1 MGFSCSVT
9 VRICSC
15 ELWAALEGGD
25 VVNRDVSKIPT
36 RLVRLPVESC
46 YKVQVL
52 PVVLEYSTR
61 LQVRSTTMY
70 DTQLYSGQLYSDL

>member
-36 RLVRLPVESC
+36 RLVRLESC
-46 YKVQVL
+46 YQVQVL
-52 PVVLEYSTR
+52 PVVLEYLVPAFRFEVQPGTYNSIPGSR
-61 LQVRSTTMY
+61 
-70 DTQLYSGQLYSDL
+70 QLYSDL